1 MAVAIRLFRLGKKDK
16 PFYRIVVADKRNKRQ
31 GKYIEEIG
39 YYNPLKEPAEVKI
52 NKERLDYWLSRGAI
66 LSEGLQKIRKFL

>member
-1 MAVAIRLFRLGKKDK
+1 MAIAIRLFRLGKKDK

-52 NKERLDYWLSRGAI
+52 NKERLDYWLNRGAI
-66 LSEGLQKIRKFL
+66 LSEGLKKLRKFL

>member
-39 YYNPLKEPAEVKI
+39 YYNPLKEPAEMKI
-52 NKERLDYWLSRGAI
+52 NKERLDYWLNRGAI
-66 LSEGLQKIRKFL
+66 LSEGLQKLRKFL

>member
-66 LSEGLQKIRKFL
+66 LSEGLQKLRKFL

>member
-52 NKERLDYWLSRGAI
+52 NKERLDYWLNRGAI
-66 LSEGLQKIRKFL
+66 LSEGLQKLRKFL

>member
-1 MAVAIRLFRLGKKDK
+1 MAVAIRLLRLGKKDK

-66 LSEGLQKIRKFL
+66 FSEGLQKLRKFL

>member
-16 PFYRIVVADKRNKRQ
+16 PFYRIVVVDKRNKRQ

-39 YYNPLKEPAEVKI
+39 YYNPLKEPAEMKV

-66 LSEGLQKIRKFL
+66 LSEGLQKLRKFL

>member
-52 NKERLDYWLSRGAI
+52 NKERLDYWLNRGAI
-66 LSEGLQKIRKFL
+66 LSEGLQKLKKFL

>member
-16 PFYRIVVADKRNKRQ
+16 PFYRIVVADRINKRQ

-39 YYNPLKEPAEVKI
+39 YYNPLKEPAEMKV

-66 LSEGLQKIRKFL
+66 LSEGFQKLRKFF

>member
-1 MAVAIRLFRLGKKDK
+1 MAVSIRLFRLGKKDK

-66 LSEGLQKIRKFL
+66 ISEGLQKLRKFL

>member
-39 YYNPLKEPAEVKI
+39 YYNPLKDPAEVKI

-66 LSEGLQKIRKFL
+66 LSEGFQNLRKFF

>member
-39 YYNPLKEPAEVKI
+39 YYNPLKEPAEMKV
-52 NKERLDYWLSRGAI
+52 NKERLDYWLNRGAI
-66 LSEGLQKIRKFL
+66 LSEGLQKLKKFI

>member
-16 PFYRIVVADKRNKRQ
+16 PFYRIVVVDKRNKRQ

-39 YYNPLKEPAEVKI
+39 YYNPLKEPDEMKI

-66 LSEGLQKIRKFL
+66 LSEGLQKLRKFI

>member
-39 YYNPLKEPAEVKI
+39 YYNPLKEPTEVKI

-66 LSEGLQKIRKFL
+66 LSEGLQKLRKFL

>member
-16 PFYRIVVADKRNKRQ
+16 PFYRIVVAYKRNKRQ

-39 YYNPLKEPAEVKI
+39 YYNPLKEPAEMKV

-66 LSEGLQKIRKFL
+66 LSEGLQKLRKFI

>member
-1 MAVAIRLFRLGKKDK
+1 MAIAIRLFRLGKKDK

-52 NKERLDYWLSRGAI
+52 NKERLDYWLNRGAI
-66 LSEGLQKIRKFL
+66 LSEGLQKLRKFL

>member
-16 PFYRIVVADKRNKRQ
+16 PFYRIVVVDKRNKRQ

-39 YYNPLKEPAEVKI
+39 YYNPLKEPDEMKI

-66 LSEGLQKIRKFL
+66 LSEGLQKLRKFL

>member
-39 YYNPLKEPAEVKI
+39 YYNPLKEPSEVKI

-66 LSEGLQKIRKFL
+66 LSEGLQKLRKFL

>member
-16 PFYRIVVADKRNKRQ
+16 PFYRIVVADRINKRQ

-39 YYNPLKEPAEVKI
+39 YYNPLKEPAEMKV

-66 LSEGLQKIRKFL
+66 LSEGLQKLRKFI